1 MNNLSMKSK
10 LFLLIGIFSSGFVLS
25 GSFLLLTLNQ
35 VKVNGPIYQGIVQ
48 QKDLL
53 ADILPP
59 PEYLIESYLVT
70 QQMLVADKAGL
81 PVLIDKSKVL
91 LKDFDDRYQYWQQAL
106 PDGDIKALIGGDV
119 YKSGKDFLILQQST
133 LIPALIGG
141 DMKTAESL
149 RPQLEQKYLQHRT
162 AIDKLVGLA
171 SAHAGVEEAQARELI
186 AFKTIVATAIIL
198 GFLLLGIV
206 ISLRIT
212 KSLLKQLGG
221 EPAYAVEVVEKIA
234 SGNLSVE
241 LVLEA
246 GDTSSLL
253 YSMKMMQDS
262 LRNIVAEIKSI
273 VEAAAQRGDFSV
285 KMNLNGKSGYTE
297 ELSFLLNELSGV
309 SETVLNDFM
318 RVTTALASGD
328 LSQTITRDYPGV
340 FGQTKN
346 AVNSTVDALTRVV
359 AEIQHVVEA
368 AAAQGDFSVKMQM
381 QGKLGFVRTLAELLN
396 QLSTVT
402 DTGLR
407 DVMRVSQALAEG
419 DLTHKI
425 SADYP
430 GLFGQ
435 TKSSV
440 NATVENLKTL
450 VGDIKVTV
458 DSIETAA
465 KEIASG
471 NTDLSQ
477 RTEEQASSL
486 EKTASS
492 MEQITSTVKQNA
504 DNARQANQLAL
515 SASTIAIKGGGV
527 VNDVVDTMSA
537 INASSRKIV
546 DIISVIDGIA
556 FQTNILA
563 LNAAVEAARAGEQG
577 RGFAVVATEVRTLA
591 QRSAAAAKE
600 IKELISDSVDKVE
613 TGTKLVDNAG
623 KTMQEVVTA
632 VKRVTDIMAEISA
645 ASTEQSQ
652 GIEQVNQAI
661 TQMDQVTQQN
671 AALVEEAAAAAESLE
686 EEANSLVR
694 SVSVFKMESHRV
706 KISATT
712 SFAKPANK
720 VAKLVDKSGDEWQE
734 F

>member
-25 GSFLLLTLNQ
+25 GLFLLLTLNQ

-70 QQMLVADKAGL
+70 QQMFVADKAGL
-81 PVLIDKSKVL
+81 PTLIDKSRAL
-91 LKDFDDRYQYWQQAL
+91 LKDFDDRSQYWQQGL

-119 YKSGKDFLILQQST
+119 YKSGKDFLTLQQSN
-133 LIPALIGG
+133 LIPALMGG
-141 DMKTAESL
+141 DLKTADSL
-149 RPQLEQKYLQHRT
+149 RPQLEQKYLQHRM

-171 SAHAGVEEAQARELI
+171 SAQAGIEEAQAKELI

-234 SGNLSVE
+234 SGDLSVE
-241 LVLEA
+241 LVVEA

-262 LRNIVAEIKSI
+262 LRNIVAEIKNI

-285 KMNLNGKSGYTE
+285 KMTLNGKSGYTE
-297 ELSFLLNELSGV
+297 ELSSLLNDLSDV

-346 AVNSTVDALTRVV
+346 AVNSTVDALTKVV
-359 AEIQHVVEA
+359 AEIQQVVEA

-694 SVSVFKMESHRV
+694 SVSVFKMESQRA
-706 KISATT
+706 KIPASTGL
-712 SFAKPANK
+712 AKPANK
-720 VAKLVDKSGDEWQE
+720 VAKLVDKAGDEWQE